1 MIYENNQGALT
12 LSNKWSY
19 FDFTSFSAVKLY
31 PKYTIDTP
39 NNYLFTMG
47 CYGSGVSSG
56 ANTNAMTLAWVDAAS
71 NVQTA
76 TNIPNPGTYTTAAP
90 NTLTVAVQSRRF
102 NTQGMKAFYSFSLTS
117 TLALTEST
125 RIYFNFHFKLSS
137 MLDNEGYV

>member
-12 LSNKWSY
+12 LSNKWSW
-19 FDFTSFSAVKLY
+19 FDFTSFSSVKLY

-56 ANTNAMTLAWVDAAS
+56 SNTNAMTLSWVDGGA

-76 TNIPNPGTYTTAAP
+76 TNIANPSTYTTAAP
-90 NTLTVAVQSRRF
+90 NTLTVTVQDRRF
-102 NTQGMKAFYSFSLTS
+102 KTQGMKAFYSFVLTS
-117 TLALTEST
+117 TQPLT
-125 RIYFNFHFKLSS
+125 
-137 MLDNEGYV
+137 